1 MYYSV
6 WKECSDGGASLRRHS
21 GGTENKIHED
31 GSNAERR
38 QIGTGEGKGTRKK

>member
-1 MYYSV
+1 LE
-6 WKECSDGGASLRRHS
+6 KCGDGGASLRRHL
-21 GGTENKIHED
+21 GRTENEIHED